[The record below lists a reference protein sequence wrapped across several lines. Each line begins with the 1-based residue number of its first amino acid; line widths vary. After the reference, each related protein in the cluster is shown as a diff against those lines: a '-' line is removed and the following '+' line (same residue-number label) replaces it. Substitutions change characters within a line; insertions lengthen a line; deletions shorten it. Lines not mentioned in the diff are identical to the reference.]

1 MKATL
6 KIGVVLGMISLSIN
20 AFGQSNDLL
29 TEGTKEVRKIQ
40 NTFLDPVFKVVSTS
54 MNYGSS
60 NGALADFKKQSRGI
74 QAGLTFQAGLSPDF
88 SLASELYL
96 IMKGGKLKNN
106 NPVYGKETTDRLYSL
121 ELPVM
126 ARLHLGKFHTNAGPS
141 VSYNIFGN
149 RKTDGQK
156 RDLSFGRSGQ
166 DFKSFEAG
174 IQVGGGYTFKAKKR
188 MVTLDLRYNHGL
200 TNISH
205 VSEIYNRNVM
215 ISMHVYQP
223 WKTNPFK
230 ANKK

>member
-1 MKATL
+1 MKPTL
-6 KIGVVLGMISLSIN
+6 KSGLILGMIFLSTN
-20 AFGQSNDLL
+20 TFGQSLDLVPEHKKKDR
-29 TEGTKEVRKIQ
+29 TTQ
-40 NTFLDPVFKVVSTS
+40 STYLDPVLKMVSTS

-174 IQVGGGYTFKAKKR
+174 IQVGGGYTFKANKR

-205 VSEIYNRNVM
+205 VREIYNRNVM